1 MSAVVSDAT
10 RRDMAELVRRYLD
23 RADTDDHRDQ
33 LVNLASLLRH
43 ATAHNAALS
52 GAVEH
57 QVAELRDAQA
67 ALDILV
73 QENARLARVQ
83 GKAHEPV
90 SEQAWLGHRP
100 DELAIPSPT
109 AAAPGVVGDDHPGVG
124 EPPAPAPG
132 RPTSRLLGDA
142 AAQRKEWPAGA
153 SGGPTPEITTR
164 KGNPV
169 STKSTPHRPRHRWS
183 PGRPSP
189 ADLGAT
195 FPPSRHKRTAPLG
208 DIYGRLEFD
217 RILAHVNRRLAG
229 GVR

>member
-43 ATAHNAALS
+43 ATAHNAALA
-52 GAVEH
+52 GAVEQ
-57 QVAELRDAQA
+57 QVAELCDAQA

-109 AAAPGVVGDDHPGVG
+109 AAAPGVVGDDRPGVG

-132 RPTSRLLGDA
+132 HSTSDLLT
-142 AAQRKEWPAGA
+142 A
-153 SGGPTPEITTR
+153 SLNQLQLARDHCVCRYMTNDRDEYLAEHLIP
-164 KGNPV
+164 
-169 STKSTPHRPRHRWS
+169 
-183 PGRPSP
+183 
-189 ADLGAT
+189 DLWARAEQLA
-195 FPPSRHKRTAPLG
+195 SR
-208 DIYGRLEFD
+208 DD
-217 RILAHVNRRLAG
+217 
-229 GVR
+229 

>member
-1 MSAVVSDAT
+1 VSAVVSDAT

-43 ATAHNAALS
+43 ATAHNAALA
-52 GAVEH
+52 GAVEQ
-57 QVAELRDAQA
+57 QVAELCDAQA

-109 AAAPGVVGDDHPGVG
+109 AAAPGVVGDDRPGVG

-142 AAQRKEWPAGA
+142 AAQLEVWL
-153 SGGPTPEITTR
+153 SFGGPWLSFGGPCRADELRELIPELR
-164 KGNPV
+164 ARAEQFANQ
-169 STKSTPHRPRHRWS
+169 
-183 PGRPSP
+183 
-189 ADLGAT
+189 D
-195 FPPSRHKRTAPLG
+195 
-208 DIYGRLEFD
+208 D
-217 RILAHVNRRLAG
+217 
-229 GVR
+229 